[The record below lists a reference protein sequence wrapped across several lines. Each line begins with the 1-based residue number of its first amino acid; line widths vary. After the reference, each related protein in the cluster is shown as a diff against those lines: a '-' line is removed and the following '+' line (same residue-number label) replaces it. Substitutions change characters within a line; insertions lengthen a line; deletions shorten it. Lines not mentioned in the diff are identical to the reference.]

1 MTLYSRPYAAI
12 YHYGMPRRSGR
23 YPYGSGEDPYQ
34 RITRGRLSKSK
45 KGRLIKKA
53 KAQQEEQKRKEA
65 EEAKKPKALS
75 EMTNDEIR
83 DMIARLQL
91 EKQYKD
97 ALSALQPKEISKE
110 QQKKGSSFIKDV
122 VRDAGKKAAVSVLTD
137 TFKYAGGSFIN
148 GISGKPVVKINEDK
162 KDKDKK
168 D

>member
-75 EMTNDEIR
+75 EMSNDEIR

-97 ALSALQPKEISKE
+97 ALAALQPKEIPKE
-110 QQKKGSSFIKDV
+110 QKKKGNSFVKDV
-122 VRDAGKKAAVSVLTD
+122 VYNAGKKAATDVLTE
-137 TFKYAGGSFIN
+137 TMKYAGATLIN
-148 GISGKPVVKINEDK
+148 TMAGKRIVDTKVKKN
-162 KDKDKK
+162 
-168 D
+168 

>member
-34 RITRGRLSKSK
+34 RITRGRLSKGK

-75 EMTNDEIR
+75 EMSNDEIR
-83 DMIARLQL
+83 DMISRLQL

-97 ALSALQPKEISKE
+97 ALAALQPKEIPKE
-110 QQKKGSSFIKDV
+110 HKNKGSSFVQEV
-122 VRDAGKKAAVSVLTD
+122 VRDAGKKAAVSVLTA
-137 TFKYAGGSFIN
+137 TFTYAGGSFVN
-148 GISGKPVVKINEDK
+148 KVSGKPVVKLNEDK
-162 KDKDKK
+162 K
-168 D
+168 